1 MVGRPQLGHRDPPL
15 LEVANCADVIRSEE
29 LPASG
34 VDSCQKND
42 RCSTINVDDEW
53 RGECHADVGLARSQ
67 GPRGPAW
74 HVLDIPHFGEAFSPK
89 KCFRHILR
97 RHTDNRA
104 LGEPDRRRL
113 GRRLGADRPRMRAEH
128 RGGPGQRRRLEKLA
142 PRDHP
147 FSSFFSSFRKRQSVP
162 LAMIC
167 CGVALSIPTSRSRR
181 AKKRTVSSA
190 SYWRHWPYGI
200 SLTTL
205 SARS

>member
-1 MVGRPQLGHRDPPL
+1 MTYWISVNPSPRNSPSAKYCGAKHAEGNFSKLSLVVSGSGSTAPALPGESPSALAASRRGKTPEQDPS
-15 LEVANCADVIRSEE
+15 A
-29 LPASG
+29 
-34 VDSCQKND
+34 
-42 RCSTINVDDEW
+42 
-53 RGECHADVGLARSQ
+53 
-67 GPRGPAW
+67 
-74 HVLDIPHFGEAFSPK
+74 
-89 KCFRHILR
+89 
-97 RHTDNRA
+97 
-104 LGEPDRRRL
+104 
-113 GRRLGADRPRMRAEH
+113 
-128 RGGPGQRRRLEKLA
+128 
-142 PRDHP
+142 DHP